1 MSKSFL
7 KSSGIFT
14 AMTFISR
21 VFGLIR
27 DQIIAIFFGANALTD
42 AFFVAFKIPNFFRRL
57 FGEGAFSQAFVPI
70 LAEAKASNDKN
81 EVNLVIN
88 HIGTKF
94 LKVLIVTTI
103 IFVIASP
110 IVIAI
115 FAWGFYID
123 PDPTKYDAASMML
136 RITFPY
142 LLFIGLTAF
151 AGSIL
156 NSYERFAAPAFT
168 PVILNISIII
178 FAYYSSDWFSEPIIA
193 LALGVFVGGLL
204 QLLFQIPFLLKLGKF
219 PKIVKG
225 DHPSESLLKKRMIPA
240 LFGVSVSQIN
250 LLVDTIV
257 ASFLISGSVTWLY
270 YSDRLMELP
279 LALIGIA
286 IATVALSKL
295 SNYFAQND
303 NENFIKTIDSAIK
316 YFLIFGIPSSIGL
329 MLLAEEIVI
338 TLFQYNEFTPSAALQ
353 SSRSLIAYGA
363 GLTFF
368 ILVKIFATIFLSRG
382 DTKTPVKVG
391 IVAMLSNIILNII
404 LAYYFSHVGIATA
417 TSLSALLNS
426 YLLYFYLR
434 KESIEVFS
442 QSNKVLFLKVIFSI
456 LAMGIAVLVTV
467 NPIDYF
473 YSGTIFERVSN
484 LLLTI
489 SLAGIVY
496 FLALKSLRIRLT
508 S

>member
-7 KSSGIFT
+7 KSSSIFT
-14 AMTFISR
+14 VMTFISR
-21 VFGLIR
+21 IFGLIR

-57 FGEGAFSQAFVPI
+57 FGEGAFSQAFIPI

-94 LKVLIVTTI
+94 LKVLIITTI
-103 IFVIASP
+103 FFVIVSP
-110 IVIAI
+110 LVIAI
-115 FAWGFYID
+115 FAWGFYIN
-123 PDPTKYDAASMML
+123 PDPTKYNAASFML

-142 LLFIGLTAF
+142 LFFIGLTAF

-156 NSYERFAAPAFT
+156 NSFDKFAVSAFT
-168 PVILNISIII
+168 PVILNISIIV

-193 LALGVFVGGLL
+193 LAWGVFIGGLL

-219 PKIVKG
+219 PKIVNG
-225 DHPSESLLKKRMIPA
+225 RHSSEKKLKKRMIPA

-257 ASFLISGSVTWLY
+257 ASFLVSGSVTWLY

-303 NENFIKTIDSAIK
+303 PKNFIKTIDSAIK

-329 MLLAEEIVI
+329 MLLAEEMVI
-338 TLFQYNEFTPSAALQ
+338 TLFQYNEFTPNAALQ
-353 SSRSLIAYGA
+353 SSKSLIAYGA
-363 GLTFF
+363 GLVFF
-368 ILVKIFATIFLSRG
+368 ILVKIFATVFLSRG
-382 DTKTPVKVG
+382 DTKTPVKAG
-391 IVAMLSNIILNII
+391 ILAMLSNIILNVI
-404 LAYYFSHVGIATA
+404 LAYYFSHTGIAIA

-426 YLLYFYLR
+426 YLLYIYLK

-456 LAMGIAVLVTV
+456 LAMGLTILLIV

-489 SLAGIVY
+489 SLSGIVY
-496 FLALKSLRIRLT
+496 FLALKSVKVRLI